1 MKRKSTS
8 KIKKDLI
15 AQKLNK
21 WYYSG
26 GMNNTKEFMEK

>member
-15 AQKLNK
+15 ALHLDK
-21 WYYSG
+21 WYYAS
-26 GMNNTKEFMEK
+26 GMNNVEGFMRK

>member
-15 AQKLNK
+15 ALYLDK
-21 WYYSG
+21 WYYASD
-26 GMNNTKEFMEK
+26 MNNVRGFMKK